1 MSALFKI
8 KNPRKKYNS
17 IYDYAEAF
25 RTHLLRYVIILLA
38 FLVLV
43 FINKEI
49 LFDEIIFAP
58 KNAGFPTNTFMCY
71 LAGYFQLPD
80 LCINTSSFQLI
91 NYELSGQFSL
101 HLMASLVAAI
111 LLTFPFLVWEFI
123 RFIRKIAGKEFASKL
138 KGTVLISFVLM
149 LSGVLFAYYVI
160 VPLTINFLINY
171 ELSEQLSNLISMR
184 SYISNITTLV
194 LVTGLVFQLPLVAY
208 LLGKT
213 GLLTRK
219 FLKKYRKHAII
230 VFVIFAGI
238 ITPPDVFSQ
247 ILVALP
253 MYLLYELSIRV
264 IKTDE

>member
-8 KNPRKKYNS
+8 KNRRKKYNS
-17 IYDYAEAF
+17 IYDYADAF
-25 RTHLLRYVIILLA
+25 RIHLIRYIVLL
-38 FLVLV
+38 LVFFVFV

-49 LFDEIIFAP
+49 LFDQILFGP
-58 KNAGFPTNTFMCY
+58 KNPGFPTNVLMCN
-71 LAGYFQLPD
+71 LALYFGIPD
-80 LCINTSSFQLI
+80 LCINSANFQLI

-101 HLMASLVAAI
+101 HLIASFVAAL
-111 LLTFPFLVWEFI
+111 LLTFPFLVNEFI
-123 RFIRKIAGKEFASKL
+123 RFIRKVAGDNLASKL
-138 KGTVLISFVLM
+138 KGSVLISFAL
-149 LSGVLFAYYVI
+149 LITGVLFAYYVI

-171 ELSEQLSNLISMR
+171 ELSEQLTNLVSTS

-194 LVTGLVFQLPLVAY
+194 LVTGIAFQLPLVAF

-219 FLKKYRKHAII
+219 FLKKYRKHALI

-253 MYLLYELSIRV
+253 MYLLYEASIWVLR
-264 IKTDE
+264 KED